1 VGVPV
6 ERGTVRVS
14 HAALGA
20 VYPPIVDTKSE
31 IREFLTSRR
40 ARITPDQVGLPSYG
54 PRRVP
59 RLRREEVAVLA
70 GVSVPYYTRLER
82 GDMSGVSESVLHAL
96 AGALQLDDAECAH
109 LSDLA
114 RATTPT
120 PARPRRRQAKQLVR
134 PEVQWTLD
142 AITGAAAF
150 VSNER
155 LDILAANQLGRALY
169 SELYAAAARPINTA
183 RFVFLDPRAEGSY
196 GDWERIATETVAI
209 LRSAAGRDP
218 YNRDL
223 SDLVGELATQS
234 EAFRTRWATHNV
246 RFHNT
251 GVKKFH
257 HPVVG
262 DLNLTFNRLD
272 LAADHGLTIFTY
284 AAEPG
289 SRSEEA
295 LNLLGSWAATAD
307 PAESARA
314 TDPSI

>member
-1 VGVPV
+1 
-6 ERGTVRVS
+6 
-14 HAALGA
+14 
-20 VYPPIVDTKSE
+20 VDTKGE

-40 ARITPDQVGLPSYG
+40 AKLTPDQVGLPSYG

-59 RLRREEVAVLA
+59 GLRREEVAVLA

-82 GDMSGVSESVLHAL
+82 GDMSGVSESVLGAL
-96 AGALQLDDAECAH
+96 AGALQLDDAERAH
-109 LSDLA
+109 LRDLA
-114 RATTPT
+114 RAAHPS
-120 PARPRRRQAKQLVR
+120 PSPPRRRQARQRVR
-134 PEVQWTLD
+134 AEVQWTLD

-169 SELYAAAARPINTA
+169 SELFEAPARPVNTA
-183 RFVFLDPRAEGSY
+183 RFVFLDPRAETSFTA
-196 GDWERIATETVAI
+196 WERIATETVAI

-223 SDLVGELATQS
+223 SDLLGELATQS

-251 GVKKFH
+251 GVKQFH

-262 DLNLTFNRLD
+262 DLTLTFNRLD

-295 LNLLGSWAATAD
+295 LNLLGSWAATVD
-307 PAESARA
+307 RAESVRA
-314 TDPSI
+314 ADQS

>member
-1 VGVPV
+1 M
-6 ERGTVRVS
+6 
-14 HAALGA
+14 
-20 VYPPIVDTKSE
+20 
-31 IREFLTSRR
+31 
-40 ARITPDQVGLPSYG
+40 
-54 PRRVP
+54 
-59 RLRREEVAVLA
+59 A

-82 GDMSGVSESVLHAL
+82 GDMNGVSESVLEAL
-96 AGALQLDDAECAH
+96 ARALQLDDPERVH
-109 LSDLA
+109 LLDLA
-114 RATTPT
+114 RAAHPN
-120 PARPRRRQAKQLVR
+120 ASRRRRRQAKQRVR

-150 VSNER
+150 VGNDR
-155 LDILAANQLGRALY
+155 LDILAANQLGHALF
-169 SELYAAAARPINTA
+169 SELYAAPERPVNNA
-183 RFVFLDPRAEGSY
+183 RFVFLDPRAEVFY
-196 GDWERIATETVAI
+196 ADWDRIATETVAI

-234 EAFRTRWATHNV
+234 EAFRTCWATHNV

-251 GVKKFH
+251 GVKHFH

-262 DLNLTFNRLD
+262 DLTLTFNRLD

-295 LNLLGSWAATAD
+295 LKLLGSWAATVDTAELARAAD
-307 PAESARA
+307 PS
-314 TDPSI
+314 

>member
-1 VGVPV
+1 
-6 ERGTVRVS
+6 
-14 HAALGA
+14 
-20 VYPPIVDTKSE
+20 VDTKSE

-40 ARITPDQVGLPSYG
+40 AKITPEQVGLASYG

-59 RLRREEVAVLA
+59 GLRREEVAVLA

-82 GDMSGVSESVLHAL
+82 GDMSGVSESVLGAL
-96 AGALQLDDAECAH
+96 SDALQLDDAERAH
-109 LSDLA
+109 LRDLA
-114 RATTPT
+114 RAAH
-120 PARPRRRQAKQLVR
+120 PALSRPRRRQAKQRVR

-169 SELYAAAARPINTA
+169 SELYAAPARPVNTA
-183 RFVFLDPRAEGSY
+183 RFVFLDQRAEASY
-196 GDWERIATETVAI
+196 GDWDRIATETVAI

-251 GVKKFH
+251 GVKQFH

-262 DLNLTFNRLD
+262 DLTLTFNRLD
-272 LAADHGLTIFTY
+272 LVADHGLTMFTY
-284 AAEPG
+284 SAEPG

-295 LNLLGSWAATAD
+295 LKLLGSWAATVD
-307 PAESARA
+307 PAESARV
-314 TDPSI
+314 SEL